1 MFALLGGHPE
11 LADPRFARVRDY
23 DDDHGT
29 SLVESLEAYLA
40 AGMNVR
46 DAAAVLTVHPNTLR
60 YRVDRAQQLSG
71 LDLGDPGDR
80 LLTELQLGLR
90 R

>member
-1 MFALLGGHPE
+1 MFALLGGRPE
-11 LADPRFARVRDY
+11 LADPRFARVRDF

-46 DAAAVLTVHPNTLR
+46 DAAV
-60 YRVDRAQQLSG
+60 
-71 LDLGDPGDR
+71 
-80 LLTELQLGLR
+80 LTELQLGLR